1 MVMTTKRGASRFGE
15 RVATGLVATAVVL
28 CGWLAPL
35 WGAPA
40 PSVEKMLQFK
50 PHQDGVIITTP
61 EPDKYDSCKVE
72 LIKGPK
78 GGSGW
83 ALKDAQ
89 GNLLRVFFAHD
100 DKNVDMWSYYKDG
113 KEVYR
118 EVDSA
123 SQGKPDQ
130 FRWLAD
136 GGMKWGVDETRSGK
150 IKSWKVIS
158 PEEVCEEIVTALVN
172 RDFARLQVLMIT
184 DAEMKTLDLP
194 QAEVD
199 RIHKAQK
206 DAAGKFN
213 ETVAGMPKLN
223 AKSTYQ
229 NLLTNGAPSCI
240 PGDTFGG
247 RNDLVKYTR
256 ATLVIDVNDKDHS
269 TEMVQPGEMIQIGG
283 AWRIIGAPIHGA
295 ADTNTAAGA
304 GGTDMDNNPKLQAL
318 IQRLTEWD
326 KKATTGNVGAAHH
339 LGRADILEQIIAES
353 KDSDREPWIRQ
364 VADSL
369 SSAAQ
374 SSAPSDKT
382 ALTRLDRLV
391 EQIVRAIPGSN
402 LAAYATFRQ
411 LQAEY
416 SVKISAPGP
425 DFNKIQTEWVDTLS
439 KFVATYPKADDTPD
453 AMLQLGMVNEFLN
466 KEVEAKNWYNQLVK
480 NAPESKQAVKAAGAI
495 RRLELDGQPVKI
507 VGPTLKDL
515 NVPFDSEQ
523 LRNKVVI
530 VYYWASWNSQSV
542 GDFAKLKLFL
552 EGNKE
557 VELVAINLDSD
568 EPNGEKG
575 ADRARAF
582 LAKSPAPGTHLHQ
595 QGGLEGKLALDY
607 GVMVLPQLFL
617 VGKDGKCLSH
627 TVQVSNI
634 EEEIKKA
641 TEKK

>member
-1 MVMTTKRGASRFGE
+1 MVTSTERGTSRFVQ
-15 RVATGLVATAVVL
+15 RAVTWLVAGAVVL
-28 CGWLAPL
+28 CGSLAPSL
-35 WGAPA
+35 GAA
-40 PSVEKMLQFK
+40 PPTVEKMLQFK
-50 PHQDGVIITTP
+50 PRQDGVVMTTP
-61 EPDKYDSCKVE
+61 EPDKYDTCKVE
-72 LIKGPK
+72 LVKGPK
-78 GGSGW
+78 SGSGW

-100 DKNVDMWSYYKDG
+100 DKQVDVWSYYKDG

-118 EVDSA
+118 EIDTTF
-123 SQGKPDQ
+123 QGKPDQ
-130 FRWLAD
+130 FRWLAE
-136 GGMKWGVDETRSGK
+136 GGTKWGVDETRSGK
-150 IKSWKVIS
+150 IKFWKAIS
-158 PEEVCEEIVTALVN
+158 PEEVCEEIVAALVN
-172 RDFARLQVLMIT
+172 KDFARLQVLMVT
-184 DAEMKTLDLP
+184 EAEMKALDLP
-194 QAEVD
+194 PAEVE
-199 RIHKAQK
+199 RIRKAQK
-206 DAAGKFN
+206 EAAAKFN
-213 ETVAGMPKLN
+213 ETVTTMPKLN

-240 PGDTFGG
+240 PADSFGG
-247 RNDLVKYTR
+247 RNDLVKYMRSTV
-256 ATLVIDVNDKDHS
+256 VIDVNDKEHS
-269 TEMVQPGEMIQIGG
+269 TEMVQPGEMIQVGG
-283 AWRIIGAPIHGA
+283 AWRIVGAPVHGA
-295 ADTNTAAGA
+295 NDGSTTSGPS
-304 GGTDMDNNPKLQAL
+304 GTELDNNPKLQAL

-326 KKATTGNVGAAHH
+326 KKAATGSVGAAHH
-339 LGRADILEQIIAES
+339 LGRADILEQIIAET
-353 KDSDREPWIRQ
+353 KDSEREPWIRQ

-374 SSAPSDKT
+374 SSPPSDKT
-382 ALTRLDRLV
+382 ALTRLNRLV
-391 EQIVRAIPGSN
+391 EQIIRAIPGSN

-439 KFVATYPKADDTPD
+439 KFVATYPKGDDTPD

-515 NVPFDSEQ
+515 NVPFDSDQ

-542 GDFAKLKLFL
+542 GDFAKLKLIV
-552 EGNKE
+552 EGNKD
-557 VELVAINLDSD
+557 VELLAINLDEKLD
-568 EPNGEKG
+568 E
-575 ADRARAF
+575 ARAF
-582 LAKSPAPGTHLHQ
+582 LSKAPAPGTHLHQ
-595 QGGLEGKLALDY
+595 PGGLEGKLAIDY
-607 GVMVLPQLFL
+607 GVMVLPQVFL

-634 EEEIKKA
+634 EDEIKKA